1 MRIRGGHGDRGN
13 CCNAGWVWLRANV
26 AGLRETRFRFQR
38 YFNCDFVT
46 SPSGFQNPILS
57 AEGQLRDRTTHRAN
71 RSKLM
76 IYVKGLF
83 EQLQPANVQTMKCDK
98 AACYDSWTKRGSHAL
113 VAPCPHIVFLPFFS
127 FCNRQQNGLW
137 TNSGDDWRLGT
148 REAVL
153 LYLKRWD

>member
-1 MRIRGGHGDRGN
+1 M
-13 CCNAGWVWLRANV
+13 RANV

-46 SPSGFQNPILS
+46 SPSDFQNPILS
-57 AEGQLRDRTTHRAN
+57 AEEQLRDRTSHRAN

-83 EQLQPANVQTMKCDK
+83 EQLQPVNVQTMKCDK

-113 VAPCPHIVFLPFFS
+113 VAPCPRIVFLPFFLS
-127 FCNRQQNGLW
+127 ATDNRTVCERIQGMIDASALVKQCF
-137 TNSGDDWRLGT
+137 
-148 REAVL
+148 
-153 LYLKRWD
+153 YI